1 MCGIA
6 GVMRFDGLT
15 PSGAILGAQARSLH
29 HRGPD
34 SAGIWSEGPVGL
46 AHTRLSI
53 VDLSEAGN
61 QPMHST
67 DGRVTLVYN
76 GELYNTESL
85 RSLLP
90 SLRWR
95 GHSDTEVLL
104 NMFCA
109 KGPSCFPMLEG
120 MFAFAVLDSA
130 ASELWLVRDPFGI
143 KPLYF
148 HQNARRLVFGS
159 ETKALFL
166 DPETPR
172 ASNVNALRQHLLLG
186 YSLDPETAFAGI
198 MRLPAAH
205 ALCVRPDGSVTM
217 KRYWDERELFE
228 LPVPAIYHGLRSSV
242 ARQSISDV
250 PMGLFLSSGVDSS
263 LIASALSNDGNASA
277 FAAYNVGL
285 EATEGRATDAGRIER
300 EVAERTAARF
310 GLPFVKIRA
319 EGEAIPSIAA
329 MIETV
334 EEPIANPSNAL
345 IDRVCAVARERGT
358 KVLLT
363 GHGGDEVFAGYRRHV
378 WARYSPVASALHVG
392 LLLQLAAAATG
403 RPTLRRMAD
412 SVTPG
417 ATPHPLLSMSS
428 VGWALVMQRRVCEAW
443 FSPDQVPRT
452 VAPVL
457 AMLERWREHSLL
469 KQLMLLD
476 MHTYLSAQ
484 NLVNM
489 DKVSM
494 RHSVEVRL
502 PFLHRP
508 MVAAGLQTADRYL
521 VRRGRNKW
529 LLRRLARE
537 ILPRDVWA
545 GKKRGFGPS
554 QVQLLASPEAME
566 LLLGSTTQQ
575 RGMFDPRALRRLVT
589 SMVQG
594 RSEETALQLYGVVA
608 IEQWLRSFIDR
619 TPTPAVPAP
628 LTAEPS
634 VAGAR

>member
-6 GVMRFDGLT
+6 GVFRFDGLS

-61 QPMHST
+61 QPMHSA
-67 DGRVTLVYN
+67 DGRVTLIYN

-85 RSLLP
+85 RSTLP
-90 SLRWR
+90 AQRWR

-104 NMFCA
+104 NVFCA
-109 KGPSCFPMLEG
+109 QGPSCFASLEG
-120 MFAFAVLDSA
+120 MFAFAVYNSA
-130 ASELWLVRDPFGI
+130 ANALWLVRDPFGI

-148 HQNARRLVFGS
+148 HRNARRLVFAS
-159 ETKALFL
+159 EIKSLFL

-172 ASNVNALRQHLLLG
+172 AANANALRQHLLLG

-205 ALCVRPDGSVTM
+205 ALCVRPDGSLSM
-217 KRYWDERELFE
+217 ERYWDERELFE
-228 LPVPAIYHGLRSSV
+228 RTVPAIYHGLRSSV
-242 ARQSISDV
+242 IKQSVSDV

-263 LIASALSNDGNASA
+263 LIASALPNDGHAGA

-285 EATEGRATDAGRIER
+285 DPDEGRPSEAGQVER
-300 EVAERTAARF
+300 AVAQRTAARF

-319 EGEAIPSIAA
+319 EGEAIPSIAS

-345 IDRVCAVARERGT
+345 IDRVCAAARERGT

-378 WARYSPVASALHVG
+378 WARYSPLVAMVHGGSVLR
-392 LLLQLAAAATG
+392 LAAALTG
-403 RPTLRRMAD
+403 RTTLQRMAD

-417 ATPHPLLSMSS
+417 AAPHPLLSMSS
-428 VGWALVMQRRVCEAW
+428 VGWGLVMQRRLCASW
-443 FSPDQVPRT
+443 FSPEQLSGT
-452 VAPVL
+452 VAPVM
-457 AMLERWREHSLL
+457 AMLERWQGHSLL

-502 PFLHRP
+502 PFLYRP
-508 MVAAGLQTADRYL
+508 MVAAGLQTADKYL
-521 VRRGRNKW
+521 VRHGRNKW

-545 GKKRGFGPS
+545 GKKRGFGPT
-554 QVQLLASPEAME
+554 QVQLLAGPEAMD
-566 LLLGSTTQQ
+566 LLFGSTTAQ
-575 RGMFDPRALRRLVT
+575 RGMFEPRELRRLVT
-589 SMVQG
+589 RMLHG

-619 TPTPAVPAP
+619 SPSPAVPAQSA
-628 LTAEPS
+628 AEPS
-634 VAGAR
+634 VVGAR